1 MITEGQWKRWKD
13 NSTTDDRLNTYV
25 LSDIRQMLGEI
36 ERLRTDAA
44 RYQYLRSRPDDT
56 IGNGGVFAGTTPP
69 TGSGGSILTEE
80 DLDRAIDA
88 ALSQQNHAG
97 GK

>member
-36 ERLRTDAA
+36 DRLNRVHGETERERNYYFKLCAERANEIERLRAMPLQD
-44 RYQYLRSRPDDT
+44 
-56 IGNGGVFAGTTPP
+56 
-69 TGSGGSILTEE
+69 GS
-80 DLDRAIDA
+80 
-88 ALSQQNHAG
+88 
-97 GK
+97 K